1 MRAGIAAK
9 MQSTGS
15 ATMSGANASFMRG
28 DLRVRQAAS
37 PAKRLGSGKALSTR
51 VVSASPATGA
61 FYVRGSVAAK
71 FG

>member
-1 MRAGIAAK
+1 
-9 MQSTGS
+9 
-15 ATMSGANASFMRG
+15 MSGANASFMRG

-37 PAKRLGSGKALSTR
+37 RAKRLGSGKALSTR